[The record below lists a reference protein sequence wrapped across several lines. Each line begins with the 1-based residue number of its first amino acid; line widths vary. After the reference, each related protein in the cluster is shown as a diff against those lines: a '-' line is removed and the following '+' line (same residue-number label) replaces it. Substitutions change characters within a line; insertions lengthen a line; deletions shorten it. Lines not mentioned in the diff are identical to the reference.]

1 MIILLATYNSS
12 KFIEKLFDSLFSQTC
27 QDWSLLI
34 RDDCS
39 TDNTIEIVLRYQ
51 EIYPARIKILAN
63 EGVSLGAYLNFVEL
77 LTYAC
82 SDYYMFC
89 DHDDI
94 WLPNKVQIS
103 YERMKQLEVD
113 NPDKAIIVH
122 TDMKVVD
129 HNLNIIFDS
138 FWEYSNLLPNHTK
151 FEEIVLC
158 NSANGCTMLFN
169 NHAREVALKNI
180 DNATM
185 HDILLNQSVA
195 GNGGIISAIKLPTV
209 LYRQHCDNV
218 VGAHKRNFLFYLKKG
233 ANLPSLFS
241 NNIATWS
248 RANRIRKLS
257 IVKFFWTKIKIFYY
271 RIKEKYPH
279 YE

>member
-1 MIILLATYNSS
+1 MSGL
-12 KFIEKLFDSLFSQTC
+12 
-27 QDWSLLI
+27 SLLI

-195 GNGGIISAIKLPTV
+195 GNG
-209 LYRQHCDNV
+209 
-218 VGAHKRNFLFYLKKG
+218 
-233 ANLPSLFS
+233 
-241 NNIATWS
+241 
-248 RANRIRKLS
+248 
-257 IVKFFWTKIKIFYY
+257 
-271 RIKEKYPH
+271 
-279 YE
+279 